1 MLNRLL
7 DLVCM
12 NLTQLSIYLP
22 LVVHTDLSKYSFLFA
37 VLSRRSFA
45 DILNFD
51 FQQLFDTLEEL
62 ADTSLKS
69 QTILSQQGCR
79 MGLDSFVL
87 FCT

>member
-12 NLTQLSIYLP
+12 NLTQLSICLP

-37 VLSRRSFA
+37 VLSQRSFA
-45 DILNFD
+45 DILSFD

-62 ADTSLKS
+62 ADTSLRF